1 MSATRTGGAPC
12 IPERGIPARAA
23 KKSPPPPLQF
33 LSQSL
38 VAAVFVAT
46 ILLGA
51 VSEPAQAQGPGD
63 RSSFTG
69 FFYVSSIRGD
79 DALAASLN
87 PGGSGKSKK
96 MLMHAPGS
104 ATPIGVAIVDDD
116 EEHPATP
123 VIVNNTFA
131 ENRIS
136 IWSGSSLTGGST
148 GWAHPRILNNVID
161 SYCARTGASL
171 SCFEGVFAD
180 DLVVG
185 GASNW
190 RTYNAWDGPFS
201 SGAIYGRANLGA
213 TIAGWPVT
221 ATRTSSIGSG
231 FGPWPAFTP
240 IPGVVDISVFTGAS
254 GSTRGILFLR
264 GLFQRALTADHCP
277 HDYRLSPHAW
287 QWDANVGDH
296 VPVTS
301 PLLNAGTTS
310 LPLSYRNGASIL
322 HAPGLTGPGS
332 TSADDMQF
340 CSVHAWDLD
349 AEGMGN
355 PRVANRV
362 DGDPLVIDLGA
373 DECDE
378 LIMAG
383 FVPHTRIFSRN
394 VPNAPLVTDHTTIY
408 FVDDP
413 GATRARPSCTLVLAP
428 SWTLSNPQVDFRW
441 WQQAQVN
448 PVPHVLGSNYT
459 RGVPVGPSS
468 WPFRTYMRLAAPSTP
483 PFMRNLACDFSPHL
497 ITDAHPFWG
506 QWFHDVF
513 AHSQHNYWSV
523 VGPFATNPWFS
534 LPDFTSLNPNT
545 YTHHGPQSPNNHNL
559 YYNPMPGADPDARPL
574 AATFLGVLNPPGAWD
589 VSDSSPGA
597 FFLWPGVPPGDLR
610 PSLCR
615 WYESLQRRCK
625 RFRRCRGPGHRSG
638 LCVARTESQLSDS
651 TGCVME

>member
-1 MSATRTGGAPC
+1 
-12 IPERGIPARAA
+12 
-23 KKSPPPPLQF
+23 
-33 LSQSL
+33 
-38 VAAVFVAT
+38 V
-46 ILLGA
+46 
-51 VSEPAQAQGPGD
+51 
-63 RSSFTG
+63 
-69 FFYVSSIRGD
+69 
-79 DALAASLN
+79 
-87 PGGSGKSKK
+87 
-96 MLMHAPGS
+96 
-104 ATPIGVAIVDDD
+104 
-116 EEHPATP
+116 
-123 VIVNNTFA
+123 
-131 ENRIS
+131 
-136 IWSGSSLTGGST
+136 
-148 GWAHPRILNNVID
+148 
-161 SYCARTGASL
+161 
-171 SCFEGVFAD
+171 
-180 DLVVG
+180 
-185 GASNW
+185 
-190 RTYNAWDGPFS
+190 
-201 SGAIYGRANLGA
+201 
-213 TIAGWPVT
+213 
-221 ATRTSSIGSG
+221 
-231 FGPWPAFTP
+231 
-240 IPGVVDISVFTGAS
+240 
-254 GSTRGILFLR
+254 
-264 GLFQRALTADHCP
+264 
-277 HDYRLSPHAW
+277 
-287 QWDANVGDH
+287 DANVGDH